1 MLKSNNFSLIGG
13 VLVTSGKI
21 VLSGVIFS
29 RLKKKEKP
37 NGEKVVLF
45 DLLVGGKKSYSV
57 INVMTTGQLAEE
69 TEHNYSFIDTAPFV
83 NAEGRVMSGVRKHG
97 GKPRAVVYFIADKVE
112 FVKELGLIP
121 YKVV

>member
-1 MLKSNNFSLIGG
+1 MA
-13 VLVTSGKI
+13 SGKI

-37 NGEKVVLF
+37 NGDKVVLF
-45 DLLVGGKKSYSV
+45 DLLVGGKKSFSV
-57 INVMTTGQLAEE
+57 INVMTTGKLAEE
-69 TEHNYSFIDTAPFV
+69 TEHKSSFINTAPFV
-83 NAEGRVMSGVRKHG
+83 NVEGRVMTGIRKHG

-112 FVKELGLIP
+112 FVKEPGLIP

>member
-1 MLKSNNFSLIGG
+1 M
-13 VLVTSGKI
+13 TSEKI

-45 DLLVGGKKSYSV
+45 DLLVGGKKSFSV
-57 INVMTTGQLAEE
+57 INIMTMGQLAEE
-69 TEHNYSFIDTAPFV
+69 TEHNSSFINTAPFV
-83 NAEGRVMSGVRKHG
+83 NVEGRAIMGVRKHG

-112 FVKELGLIP
+112 FVKEPGLIP